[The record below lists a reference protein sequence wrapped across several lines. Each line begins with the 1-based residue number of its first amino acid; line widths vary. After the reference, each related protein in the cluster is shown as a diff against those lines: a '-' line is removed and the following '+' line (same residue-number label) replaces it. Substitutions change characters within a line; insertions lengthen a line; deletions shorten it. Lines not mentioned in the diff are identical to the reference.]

1 MRQVEAEVAKGV
13 QSEMPRTA
21 EAGRKLLLAACQAL
35 EEEAMATL
43 VGRVQRVKVRP
54 LDMLTRFGWVR
65 LGRQQVVERRLRR
78 YTYPLDEVLKLEPR
92 QHASPWVV
100 AQAAALATR
109 TPYRQA
115 TRLLV
120 EMLEATVDH
129 RTVYAWVQSVMPQT
143 AAAGAQVAAEEDEE
157 QEAVPSLHSEPAL
170 SVAKGQALAEAR
182 RRPGT
187 RG

>member
-1 MRQVEAEVAKGV
+1 MREVEAEVAKGV
-13 QSEMPRTA
+13 Q

-54 LDMLTRFGWVR
+54 LDLLTRFGWVR

-78 YTYPLDEVLKLEPR
+78 YTCPLDEVLKLEPR

-100 AQAAALATR
+100 AQAAALASTGTACR
-109 TPYRQA
+109 AHSTRQA

-120 EMLEATVDH
+120 EMLEVAVDH

-143 AAAGAQVAAEEDEE
+143 AAAGAQVVAEEDEE